1 MGIEDYN
8 NYNNNNNNN
17 NNNNKSNLKLID
29 NILLNKINNL

>member
-1 MGIEDYN
+1 MGIEDGN

-29 NILLNKINNL
+29 DILLNKINNL

>member
-1 MGIEDYN
+1 MGIEDCN

-29 NILLNKINNL
+29 DILLNKINNL